1 MNGLFRLRLQLSGN
15 YEVNQYQKEE
25 KNSITDNT
33 IYAIKE
39 DVYHRLWIG
48 THKGGLCCIVDCRM
62 EHPRFL
68 TYKNGQ
74 FETNI
79 DPCSSIRAL
88 LVTPEQHLIIGTF
101 NGLFVADIKGK
112 KYGN

>member
-1 MNGLFRLRLQLSGN
+1 
-15 YEVNQYQKEE
+15 
-25 KNSITDNT
+25 
-33 IYAIKE
+33 
-39 DVYHRLWIG
+39 
-48 THKGGLCCIVDCRM
+48 M
-62 EHPRFL
+62 EHPRFF

-112 KYGN
+112 KIRKLNCIQHLRETNRKESLSSSDITDVLQTKDGRLFLATSDGKR